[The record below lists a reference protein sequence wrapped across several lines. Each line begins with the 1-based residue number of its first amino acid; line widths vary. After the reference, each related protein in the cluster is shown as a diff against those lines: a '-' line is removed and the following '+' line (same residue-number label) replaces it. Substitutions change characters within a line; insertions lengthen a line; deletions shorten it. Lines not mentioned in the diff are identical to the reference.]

1 MTITTYTIDRLQWT
15 KDKIINATPSVFGEA
30 KHLLPGTAYKLL
42 EVLSGLDYRNLKK
55 EKDEY
60 IWCVKEIE
68 LAEMLHI
75 SKVNLHKKIEQT
87 CYAVKNIDVTLDSMI
102 RSKGK
107 SPMFHLVNAVEHVD
121 DSITSFISPKGA
133 IMFSTAKTEVLQ
145 KSREKI
151 DSIQEAFD
159 KLFRSYSPD
168 VLKIEGIYSKGFGF
182 LPKYTMVDT
191 HLSIGAKAIYAYFC
205 SFSGNGANAI
215 PSLKEILCNLGISE
229 ERYYGYLK
237 ELTLSD
243 YIRVEQTK
251 LVPKLSSSTYTLTQ
265 NPKNIKIF
273 SEKKNGTDLDGYG
286 IIPRAVMVDSR
297 LDIKAKG
304 IYAYFCCLVGGETC
318 SFPKRSDI
326 FFLLGIGES
335 TYYKYYKTLVQLNF
349 ITVNQRHVNRKLSIN
364 D

>member
-1 MTITTYTIDRLQWT
+1 MMENMTITTYTDRLQWT
-15 KDKIINATPSVFGEA
+15 KDKIINATPSAFWKA
-30 KHLLPGTAYKLL
+30 KHSLPGTAYKLL

-121 DSITSFISPKGA
+121 DSIIFFISPKGA

-159 KLFRSYSPD
+159 ELFRSYSPD
-168 VLKIEGIYSKGFGF
+168 VLKIEGIYSKGFGI

-286 IIPRAVMVDSR
+286 IIPRAVMVDPR

-326 FFLLGIGES
+326 FF
-335 TYYKYYKTLVQLNF
+335 F
-349 ITVNQRHVNRKLSIN
+349 
-364 D
+364 